1 MDWTIILWIA
11 AFGLIIYFL
20 MIRPNKKR
28 QEEQKK
34 MMDAMQPGARV
45 MLTSGI
51 FGTIQATGDKQMVI
65 ELAPGV
71 AITVVRQAIA
81 KALTPEEEEFEYA
94 DDDTIEGSQPLEVTD
109 GSSELSEDM
118 FKVPDDASELVDD
131 AAADDKPADK
141 PADESGDEPT
151 EATK

>member
-1 MDWTIILWIA
+1 MGNWSIVLWIA
-11 AFGLIIYFL
+11 AFALIIYFL

-94 DDDTIEGSQPLEVTD
+94 DDDSIEESQTPLEVTD
-109 GSSELSEDM
+109 GSDALSDDM

-131 AAADDKPADK
+131 GTPEDK
-141 PADESGDEPT
+141 PADESGDEPN

>member
-34 MMDAMQPGARV
+34 LMDAMQPGTRV

-94 DDDTIEGSQPLEVTD
+94 DDDAIEPADKPLEVTD
-109 GSSELSEDM
+109 GSEELSEDM
-118 FKVPDDASELVDD
+118 FKVPDDASELVGDD
-131 AAADDKPADK
+131 PAPDAK
-141 PADESGDEPT
+141 PADESGDEDQ
-151 EATK
+151 ESTK